1 MRCWSPAAIR
11 AIATMSTQ
19 NYKAM
24 RRFHLMQR
32 VLTQMGI
39 EPGRLKLLWASA
51 AEGQIFANEI
61 TKFVEEVRALGPL
74 NWNKTER

>member
-1 MRCWSPAAIR
+1 M
-11 AIATMSTQ
+11 
-19 NYKAM
+19 K
-24 RRFHLMQR
+24 R

-74 NWNKTER
+74 NWNKTGSEMPHEQTELVKEEVPA